1 MMTAYVLLNCNSGSE
16 ELVIQELK
24 SIIGVKEVHGIFG
37 AYDIIAEVETKTVDE
52 LRQTV
57 TWKIRK
63 INDVRS
69 TLTLLG
75 IEGQS

>member
-1 MMTAYVLLNCNSGSE
+1 MGSE
-16 ELVIQELK
+16 ESVIQELK
-24 SIIGVKEVHGIFG
+24 SIIGIKEVHGIFG

-57 TWKIRK
+57 ILKIRK

>member
-1 MMTAYVLLNCNSGSE
+1 MTTAYVLLNCNMGSE
-16 ELVIQELK
+16 ESVIQELK

-57 TWKIRK
+57 ILKIRK